1 MPTIHARRL
10 FGRGMRINIAHEA
23 SGYNRSRSRIQAI
36 RIRNPSR
43 PAARG
48 FPGDSPGRA
57 CPGQCRHRAK
67 RAGGLLRVATPGRDR
82 QRVPA
87 ARPSLEEYPA
97 VLQIPIILIYHPFP
111 TQPNWPRRVRLSLQS
126 RHRSGTRRSGRRV
139 RFRTGDGN
147 IRFVRGAGR
156 RPTRRGSRMRYVP
169 GIRPGSRRAG
179 GDTTEHGR
187 AARLRCGFTRTR
199 SPAGRAVQP
208 LVPARCSSQR

>member
-1 MPTIHARRL
+1 MKHRDITVPDPEYKRFASAIQAVRQRADSRTTHPVARVRANVVTARSEREV
-10 FGRGMRINIAHEA
+10 FFESRHRGVAGSTFRRHGR
-23 SGYNRSRSRIQAI
+23 RSRSLQ
-36 RIRNPSR
+36 
-43 PAARG
+43 
-48 FPGDSPGRA
+48 
-57 CPGQCRHRAK
+57 QV
-67 RAGGLLRVATPGRDR
+67 LAT
-82 QRVPA
+82 
-87 ARPSLEEYPA
+87 
-97 VLQIPIILIYHPFP
+97 VLQIPIILIYHPLP

-126 RHRSGTRRSGRRV
+126 RHRPGTRRSGHRV
-139 RFRTGDGN
+139 RFRTGDGS

-187 AARLRCGFTRTR
+187 AARLRCGFIRTR